1 MIQYYDTKTGPY
13 LIGSSDGKEYKF
25 DEKVPSTGFSS
36 SIPSFSDDE
45 VNYNFELTASSLWP
59 ITKFY
64 SFVWDLAPTNL
75 SIKMTSFIQSAS
87 FTYEDT
93 SWSKENIGSISF
105 SNGSGITIHVNN
117 GTIYRFDVGGY
128 YKACYIN
135 ITTYG
140 SELGL
145 YAKNL
150 LPVGTDCNVG
160 ASDTDHL
167 WKAVY
172 CQTIYSNNQAAV
184 SKRSLKQDIKE
195 WNKDALE
202 ILGNVDVVEFSYKN
216 DPEKTHHIGFI
227 ADDTDESIAGENH
240 DRMDVTN
247 CIGVLIKAIQELN
260 EKIIKLENRSIT

>member
-1 MIQYYDTKTGPY
+1 M
-13 LIGSSDGKEYKF
+13 
-25 DEKVPSTGFSS
+25 
-36 SIPSFSDDE
+36 
-45 VNYNFELTASSLWP
+45 
-59 ITKFY
+59 
-64 SFVWDLAPTNL
+64 
-75 SIKMTSFIQSAS
+75 
-87 FTYEDT
+87 
-93 SWSKENIGSISF
+93 
-105 SNGSGITIHVNN
+105 
-117 GTIYRFDVGGY
+117 
-128 YKACYIN
+128 
-135 ITTYG
+135 
-140 SELGL
+140 
-145 YAKNL
+145 
-150 LPVGTDCNVG
+150 GTDCNVG